1 MLDPTPNPTQTN
13 YDANAA
19 SYAQFPGTPLGQLEA
34 ALFTLSIP
42 PCSGMHVLDLGGGT
56 GLRARDALAH
66 GAASADVIDISPAML
81 SLGKAHEASIG
92 RDAVTWYQADVSRP
106 LDHLGPLG
114 PYDMVIAN
122 GIFDHAGSV
131 AELEGMWANA
141 AAYLKPGGKVVAN
154 WNYPFSRLAR
164 EGEEGKYGVVFTD
177 FEDMQEK
184 GGGEKVVRFHYRTK
198 TVPAL
203 DFQSMALDAYY
214 KQPFEIA
221 GKWFEEF
228 EVVKWEET
236 EVVQKDPEFWKAYL
250 EDPILYIFTA
260 RKRRDA

>member
-1 MLDPTPNPTQTN
+1 MPDLAPNPTQTN

-19 SYAQFPGTPLGQLEA
+19 SYAQFLSTPLGQLEA

-42 PCSGMHVLDLGGGT
+42 PCDAMHVLDLGGGT

-66 GAASADVIDISPAML
+66 GAASVDVIDISSAML

-92 RDAVTWYQADVSRP
+92 RDAITWYQADVSRP

-114 PYDMVIAN
+114 PYDVVIAN

-131 AELEGMWANA
+131 EELEGMWANA

-154 WNYPFSRLAR
+154 WNDPFSRVAR
-164 EGEEGKYGVVFTD
+164 EGGGGKYGVVFTD
-177 FEDMQEK
+177 FEDMQE
-184 GGGEKVVRFHYRTK
+184 GGGGGKGVKFHYRT
-198 TVPAL
+198 TTEPAL
-203 DFQSMALDAYY
+203 DFQSMALEAYY

-221 GKWFEEF
+221 RNWFEEF
-228 EVVKWEET
+228 EVVKWEDT
-236 EVVQKDPEFWKAYL
+236 EVVQKDPEFWREYL

-260 RKRRDA
+260 RKRRGV